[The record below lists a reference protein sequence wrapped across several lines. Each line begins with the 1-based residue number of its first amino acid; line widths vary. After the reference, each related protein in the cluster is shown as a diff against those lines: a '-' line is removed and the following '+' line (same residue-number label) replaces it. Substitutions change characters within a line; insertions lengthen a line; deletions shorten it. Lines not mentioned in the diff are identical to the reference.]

1 MFTIQHLTQISGAG
15 RGKAVTVPT
24 INFAVPAELA
34 GIPFGVYAGK
44 IVVNGKSH
52 ASAIHYGPIPTF
64 ADDEPRFEVNLI
76 DEFGIT
82 FPPETLFDVTLV
94 EKIRDIQ
101 KFENPESLKK
111 QIFADIEQI
120 REILAK
126 I

>member
-1 MFTIQHLTQISGAG
+1 MLTIQHLTQISGAG
-15 RGKAVTVPT
+15 RGKSVTVPT
-24 INFAVPAELA
+24 INFVVPTELA
-34 GIPFGVYAGK
+34 EASFGVYAGRLG
-44 IVVNGKSH
+44 VNGVSY

-64 ADDEPRFEVNLI
+64 ADAEPRLEVNLI

-120 REILAK
+120 RKILAK